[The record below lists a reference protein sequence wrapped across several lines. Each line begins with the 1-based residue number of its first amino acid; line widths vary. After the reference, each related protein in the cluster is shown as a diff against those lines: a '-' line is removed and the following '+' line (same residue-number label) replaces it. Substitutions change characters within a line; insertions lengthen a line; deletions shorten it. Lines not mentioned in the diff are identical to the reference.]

1 MDTPF
6 FHIFL
11 SLRGYLL
18 SKSSYLKK
26 KLLFLWIVICDPTYL
41 YCRGGL
47 MSTCFFFT
55 TVFDWLSTVTM
66 SLLSFHVFKLLVK
79 PKPTTPITQIF
90 SRLASVSVSLVRCII
105 WAHFWCAQ
113 CFYRTTII
121 WKPAHFQV
129 VLSLLHYLTISPFLI
144 SIQLARCYVLVF
156 TVRNSGSNPFILL
169 IFQTAS

>member
-26 KLLFLWIVICDPTYL
+26 KLLFLWIVICDPTYVH
-41 YCRGGL
+41 CRGGL
-47 MSTCFFFT
+47 MSPFFFYNSIRLT
-55 TVFDWLSTVTM
+55 LNSDHVLT
-66 SLLSFHVFKLLVK
+66 SFHVFKLLVK

-90 SRLASVSVSLVRCII
+90 SRLASVSVSLVCCII

-113 CFYRTTII
+113 YVFIVPQSFENPHIFRLYLAYCII
-121 WKPAHFQV
+121 YYAMFWFSQSAIL
-129 VLSLLHYLTISPFLI
+129 VLTRLF
-144 SIQLARCYVLVF
+144 C
-156 TVRNSGSNPFILL
+156 
-169 IFQTAS
+169 